1 MQHNFL
7 IKTAMQRQLK
17 SDSAEPYRA
26 QEEQDIE
33 DGDPY
38 REFGSLS
45 ANKDDEEE
53 DDDELER

>member
-1 MQHNFL
+1 
-7 IKTAMQRQLK
+7 MQRQLK

-26 QEEQDIE
+26 QEEQGIE

-45 ANKDDEEE
+45 TSNDDDEQ
-53 DDDELER
+53 DDELER